1 MLARL
6 RHDALIERHDQ
17 QDCVDRADAGEHVA
31 DEVLMPRD
39 IDDPDVRT
47 VGKSQPREPEVDR
60 HPALALLGQAVG
72 IDARQR
78 GDEGG
83 FSVVDMA
90 GSRDDAGRLFGHD
103 ARAYRRTAMHSIST
117 FAPRGSAPTGTVER
131 AGLIEAKRSP

>member
-1 MLARL
+1 
-6 RHDALIERHDQ
+6 
-17 QDCVDRADAGEHVA
+17 
-31 DEVLMPRD
+31 
-39 IDDPDVRT
+39 DDPDVRT

-90 GSRDDAGRLFGHD
+90 GSRDDPSWGALPPSPRGHGPAGGLRGPSPPNVAPRCTRSLPSLRVVARRPGRSS
-103 ARAYRRTAMHSIST
+103 ARA
-117 FAPRGSAPTGTVER
+117 
-131 AGLIEAKRSP
+131 